1 MYLLSPLALND
12 HWLIVFIIR
21 TVFKRR
27 DADQLYI
34 CAGGH
39 NVSEGAAA
47 ERIHCCDSRV
57 SSWVVKKSFG
67 RLHTFHT
74 HLGFNKRPYHWEANS
89 GVFGSVPQVFFKG
102 TALSLPSLWVRTET
116 RRCYWMLVWITCCCT
131 IQIPPGQNAS
141 WELNVNMFSFR
152 CSSCCVG
159 LSVHWNITYQTLWPF
174 SRKPVCE
181 DVCSHACLKK
191 RGSADNLAVKLSR
204 KHPSVFLR
212 IVDMSFPIIS
222 STGISIPISALI

>member
-89 GVFGSVPQVFFKG
+89 GVFGSVPQVFSRELHCHSR
-102 TALSLPSLWVRTET
+102 LSESGRRQEGATECWFGLHAVVQS
-116 RRCYWMLVWITCCCT
+116 RYLQDRMHH
-131 IQIPPGQNAS
+131 G
-141 WELNVNMFSFR
+141 
-152 CSSCCVG
+152 SS
-159 LSVHWNITYQTLWPF
+159 
-174 SRKPVCE
+174 
-181 DVCSHACLKK
+181 
-191 RGSADNLAVKLSR
+191 
-204 KHPSVFLR
+204 
-212 IVDMSFPIIS
+212 M
-222 STGISIPISALI
+222 